1 MKKIINDIQLQTIKY
16 ELNYYSNY
24 CDKDLKTSIKQF
36 LEKTNDEK
44 IVKIIAGL
52 YRGII
57 NDLVLYFYSHTDQN
71 GDVTSINNSIT
82 SNLFVNNNKLIFIEI
97 NNTFLQNLFRNNE
110 PLFFFD
116 VDNTLTDRG
125 YLSKEKIDYISS
137 LKNKENIILSTGKV
151 SDAIMNV
158 IEDFKINNNYYSCL
172 NGSVIHKN
180 NQYTLLNKIGSVS
193 KIIIDKLMKT
203 DISFVFY
210 YYDCIKV
217 IKPLLSKDID
227 NLNRFNEKFS
237 MCNGEIDYNN
247 IVKVLAF
254 IDDDNTETSINKENI
269 IRDIIKDYDDLHCV
283 RTAPHTFEV
292 LRKDQHKGNSV
303 RKIAEIMGKYYRL
316 SVGAGDSMNDF
327 PMLEYMGYPFVV
339 SNVSEELKQ
348 YGYEILNNNRNI
360 DIVELIQRF
369 EVNNE

>member
-1 MKKIINDIQLQTIKY
+1 MEKIINDIQIETIKY

-24 CDKDLKTSIKQF
+24 CDNDLQMAIKQF
-36 LEKTNDEK
+36 LENTNDEK
-44 IVKIIAGL
+44 ITMIIEGL
-52 YRGII
+52 HRGLL
-57 NDLVLYFYSHTDQN
+57 NDLVLYFYCHTDQN
-71 GDVTSINNSIT
+71 GNITSINNCLK
-82 SNLFVNNNKLIFIEI
+82 NNMFVINNKLIFMEI
-97 NNTFLQNLFRNNE
+97 NNNFLQSLFSDNE

-125 YLSKEKIDYISS
+125 FLSEEKINYISS
-137 LKNKENIILSTGKV
+137 LKNKNNIILSTGKV

-158 IEDFKINNNYYSCL
+158 IEDFKINDNYYSCL
-172 NGSVIHKN
+172 NGSVIHKKDK
-180 NQYTLLNKIGSVS
+180 YLLLNKVGKVS
-193 KIIIDKLMKT
+193 KIIIDKLMDT
-203 DISFVFY
+203 NISFVFY

-217 IKPLLSKDID
+217 IKPLLPKDID

-237 MCNGEIDYNN
+237 MCTEDIDYDN

-254 IDDDNTETSINKENI
+254 IDDDNSYESISNENI
-269 IRDIIKDYDDLHCV
+269 IRDIVKDYQDLHCV

-303 RKIAEIMGKYYRL
+303 RKIAEMLGKYYRL

-339 SNVSEELKQ
+339 TNVSEELKQ
-348 YGYEILNNNRNI
+348 YGYEILDNDRNI
-360 DIVELIQRF
+360 DIVKLIKRF
-369 EVNNE
+369 EEKK